1 MSIECIIHL
10 LRTTMVKNLG
20 GKHGK
25 KIARKNAHSNNEAIN
40 NKKMRVVSGDE
51 ELYGLVTKCLG
62 NGQFLIMCSDQEER
76 LCILRNKFTG
86 RNKQGNMIS
95 IGSWVIIGLRP
106 WETSKPNKKDK
117 CDMLEV
123 YTNNEKH
130 KLLEESKIN
139 LSFLIQQ
146 ENILLNIVEQ
156 DEQDSEYLTFS
167 EGNIHNHVENKSEIG
182 NDSEHS
188 VSREHPNLNEDMIN
202 IDEI

>member
-1 MSIECIIHL
+1 
-10 LRTTMVKNLG
+10 MVKNFG

-25 KIARKNAHSNNEAIN
+25 KIARKNAHSNCEINN
-40 NKKMRVVSGDE
+40 NKKMRFANGE
-51 ELYGLVTKCLG
+51 EEIYGLVTKCLG
-62 NGQFLIMCSDQEER
+62 NGQFLIMCNDQVER

-95 IGSWVIIGLRP
+95 IGSWVIIGLRN

-130 KLLEESKIN
+130 KLLEESKVN
-139 LSFLIQQ
+139 LCFLTQQ
-146 ENILLNIVEQ
+146 ENILLNIDEVEEVH
-156 DEQDSEYLTFS
+156 DEYLTFS
-167 EGNIHNHVENKSEIG
+167 EGKHNSEVDLNSVQDDNEENGSSEQ
-182 NDSEHS
+182 E
-188 VSREHPNLNEDMIN
+188 NLNEDNIN

>member
-1 MSIECIIHL
+1 
-10 LRTTMVKNLG
+10 MVKNFG

-25 KIARKNAHSNNEAIN
+25 KIARKNAHSNSEISN
-40 NKKMRVVSGDE
+40 NKKMRFADGEE

-62 NGQFLIMCSDQEER
+62 NGQFLIMCNDQVER

-86 RNKQGNMIS
+86 RNKQSNMIS
-95 IGSWVIIGLRP
+95 IGSWVIIGLRN

-130 KLLEESKIN
+130 KLLEESKVN
-139 LSFLIQQ
+139 LSFLTQQ
-146 ENILLNIVEQ
+146 ENILLNIDEVEE
-156 DEQDSEYLTFS
+156 DRDEYLTFS
-167 EGNIHNHVENKSEIG
+167 EGKHNSDVDSNSGQRDGEENESGEQ
-182 NDSEHS
+182 E
-188 VSREHPNLNEDMIN
+188 NLNEDNIN

>member
-1 MSIECIIHL
+1 
-10 LRTTMVKNLG
+10 MVKNFG

-25 KIARKNAHSNNEAIN
+25 KIARKNAHSNGEINN
-40 NKKMRVVSGDE
+40 NKKMRFANGEE

-62 NGQFLIMCSDQEER
+62 NGQFLIMCNDQVER

-86 RNKQGNMIS
+86 RNKQSNMIS
-95 IGSWVIIGLRP
+95 IGSWVIIGLRN

-130 KLLEESKIN
+130 KLLEESKVN
-139 LSFLIQQ
+139 LSFLTQQ
-146 ENILLNIVEQ
+146 ENILLNIDEVEE
-156 DEQDSEYLTFS
+156 DRDEYLTFS
-167 EGNIHNHVENKSEIG
+167 EGKHNSEVDSNSGQHDGEENEFG
-182 NDSEHS
+182 EH
-188 VSREHPNLNEDMIN
+188 ENLNEDNID

>member
-1 MSIECIIHL
+1 
-10 LRTTMVKNLG
+10 MVKNFG

-25 KIARKNAHSNNEAIN
+25 KIARKNAHSNGEINN
-40 NKKMRVVSGDE
+40 NKKMRFANGEE

-62 NGQFLIMCSDQEER
+62 NGQFLIMCNDQVER

-86 RNKQGNMIS
+86 RNKQSNMIS
-95 IGSWVIIGLRP
+95 IGSWVIIGLRN

-130 KLLEESKIN
+130 KLLEESKVN
-139 LSFLIQQ
+139 LSFLTQQ
-146 ENILLNIVEQ
+146 ENILLNIDEVEENR
-156 DEQDSEYLTFS
+156 DEYLTFS
-167 EGNIHNHVENKSEIG
+167 EGKHNSEVDSNSGQHDGEENEFG
-182 NDSEHS
+182 EQ
-188 VSREHPNLNEDMIN
+188 ENLNEDNIN